1 MKLEVRKARAAAVAA
16 NLAAQAAVAARELL
30 AEDPSAWEVGD
41 AAYWLCRAAQK
52 ACENA
57 ADALDPEEAGDQRRS
72 FSPRTSSPAAPR
84 RKPATR
90 RTNWSPWPKKRITK
104 SAAETRG
111 GQFLE
116 GGISP

>member
-52 ACENA
+52 ACEGA
-57 ADALDPEEAGDQRRS
+57 ADALNPEETDSNADGFAEHLIASRAAQEACDQADELVSLAEELNHEIRR
-72 FSPRTSSPAAPR
+72 
-84 RKPATR
+84 
-90 RTNWSPWPKKRITK
+90 
-104 SAAETRG
+104 
-111 GQFLE
+111 
-116 GGISP
+116 